1 MTRIQSILMVTAAA
15 FSVNMAYAQT
25 TTNQTG
31 SPSAPAPEA
40 RIVTP
45 TTDPLVQKRNDNALA
60 NKEYKENKK
69 QAKENY
75 KQQKEQSR
83 LDKKTAKAQYKQ
95 QVEAAKVDQEQF
107 KKDATSQEKS
117 ALQGD
122 APAAPLQALPEQK
135 QGN

>member
-1 MTRIQSILMVTAAA
+1 MNRIQSILMVTAAA

-25 TTNQTG
+25 PADQTG
-31 SPSAPAPEA
+31 APTAAAPEV

-69 QAKENY
+69 QAKEAY

-83 LDKKTAKAQYKQ
+83 LDKKTAKTQYKQ
-95 QVEAAKVDQEQF
+95 QVDAAKIDQEQF
-107 KKDATSQEKS
+107 KKDATTQEKS

-135 QGN
+135 QGD